1 MCDFRCDK
9 KINENLDNFLLVLLI
24 LSTVM
29 IICVCKCCFTSELT
43 FLKVYTLLKSIFNVN
58 VLLIILDSFVFLKQ
72 IFNSSQMHALLV
84 II

>member
-1 MCDFRCDK
+1 MCDFGCDK
-9 KINENLDNFLLVLLI
+9 KINENLDNFLLVVLI